1 MREKAYDVELLK
13 GEQFK
18 VARILLGWSQRT
30 LAAKAHLSE
39 TPVTRLER
47 KVLEKKSTMKLLAH
61 VLTEAGIIFVNH
73 EDGTMGV
80 LIKPDADRAEERE
93 DEDD

>member
-13 GEQFK
+13 GEQIK

-30 LAAKAHLSE
+30 LAAKAYLSE

-47 KVLEKKSTMKLLAH
+47 KILEKKSTMKLLAH

-73 EDGTMGV
+73 DDGTMGV
-80 LIKPDADRAEERE
+80 LIKPDADRATGEEVDNE
-93 DEDD
+93 